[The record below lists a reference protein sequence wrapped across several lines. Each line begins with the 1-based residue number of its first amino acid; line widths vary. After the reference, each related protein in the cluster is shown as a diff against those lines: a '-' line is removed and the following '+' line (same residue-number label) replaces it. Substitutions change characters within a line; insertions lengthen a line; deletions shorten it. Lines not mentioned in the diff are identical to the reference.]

1 MNIGILTF
9 YKVANFG
16 ANIQGVSTYYYL
28 KKIGYNPI
36 FLNYVS
42 VKTENSLEESYKK
55 SVQTKAHIDFVNSYI
70 ENQTENLYNSDDV
83 VAAIDKYHIDAI
95 IIGSDAVVQHHPLL
109 SRIHKGR
116 RKPFYIAHPAP
127 ERMFPNPFWGCGFAD
142 KIPTVMM
149 SVSSQNS
156 KYSQFS
162 KSLKSRMFETLNNM
176 KYISVRDTWTLNM
189 MKAIGVNQ
197 DVKVTPD
204 PVFAFN
210 YNAGHL
216 VPSEDDIRKRFSL
229 PKDYVL
235 VSLHSQSL
243 TLKTLDELNSMFKAA
258 GKTCVAFP
266 MPGGVRYQH
275 HFDYE
280 IKVPLSSIDWY
291 ALIKYASGYV
301 GSNMHPIIVSLHN
314 AVPCFSIDH
323 WGTKDFFNRTVRD
336 GSSKVEHIMGVFG
349 LKNYVKPIDNDIC
362 YVEASVIV
370 DAIQKFPC
378 EHVRK
383 VALDK
388 YDEYL
393 KMMGEIM
400 NIITASSQ

>member
-370 DAIQKFPC
+370 DAIKKFPC

-400 NIITASSQ
+400 NIITTK

>member
-42 VKTENSLEESYKK
+42 VKTENSLEESYKN
-55 SVQTKAHIDFVNSYI
+55 SVQTKTHIDFVNSYI

-243 TLKTLDELNSMFKAA
+243 TLKTLDELNSMFKAV

-266 MPGGVRYQH
+266 MPEGVRYQH

-400 NIITASSQ
+400 NIITTK

>member
-28 KKIGYNPI
+28 KKIGHNPI

-70 ENQTENLYNSDDV
+70 ENQTENLYNSEDV

-109 SRIHKGR
+109 SRIHRGR
-116 RKPFYIAHPAP
+116 RKPFYISHPAP
-127 ERMFPNPFWGCGFAD
+127 ERMFPNPFWGCGFDD

-162 KSLKSRMFETLNNM
+162 QSLKSRMFRTLNNM

-189 MKAIGVNQ
+189 MKAIGVNH

-243 TLKTLDELNSMFKAA
+243 TLKTLDELNSMFKAI

-362 YVEASVIV
+362 DVEASVIV

-383 VALDK
+383 VAIDK

-400 NIITASSQ
+400 NKITTK

>member
-109 SRIHKGR
+109 SRIHRGR
-116 RKPFYIAHPAP
+116 RKPFYISHPAP
-127 ERMFPNPFWGCGFAD
+127 ERMFPNPFWGCGFDD

-162 KSLKSRMFETLNNM
+162 KSLKSRMCNTLNNM

-189 MKAIGVNQ
+189 MKAIGVNY

-243 TLKTLDELNSMFKAA
+243 TLKTLDELNSMFKAV

-336 GSSKVEHIMGVFG
+336 GSSKVEHIMGEFG

-393 KMMGEIM
+393 KMMDEIM
-400 NIITASSQ
+400 NKITTK

>member
-109 SRIHKGR
+109 SRIHRGR
-116 RKPFYIAHPAP
+116 RKPFYISHPAP
-127 ERMFPNPFWGCGFAD
+127 ERMFPNPFWGCGFDD

-162 KSLKSRMFETLNNM
+162 KSLKSRMFNTLNNM

-189 MKAIGVNQ
+189 MKAIGVNH

-243 TLKTLDELNSMFKAA
+243 TLKTLDELNSMFKAV

-336 GSSKVEHIMGVFG
+336 GSSKVEHIMGEFG

-393 KMMGEIM
+393 KMMDEIM
-400 NIITASSQ
+400 NKITTK

>member
-362 YVEASVIV
+362 YVKASVIV

-400 NIITASSQ
+400 NIITTK

>member
-109 SRIHKGR
+109 SRIHRGR
-116 RKPFYIAHPAP
+116 RKPFYISHPAP
-127 ERMFPNPFWGCGFAD
+127 ERMFPNPFWGCGFDD

-162 KSLKSRMFETLNNM
+162 KSLKSRMCNTLNNM

-189 MKAIGVNQ
+189 MKAIGVNH

-243 TLKTLDELNSMFKAA
+243 TLKTLDELNSMFKAV

-336 GSSKVEHIMGVFG
+336 GSSKVEHIMGEFG

-393 KMMGEIM
+393 KMMDEIM
-400 NIITASSQ
+400 NKITTK

>member
-70 ENQTENLYNSDDV
+70 ENQTENLYNSEDV

-109 SRIHKGR
+109 SRIHRGR
-116 RKPFYIAHPAP
+116 RKPFYISHPAP
-127 ERMFPNPFWGCGFAD
+127 ERMFPNPFWGCGFDD

-162 KSLKSRMFETLNNM
+162 KSLKSRMSKTLNNM

-189 MKAIGVNQ
+189 MKAIGVNH

-243 TLKTLDELNSMFKAA
+243 TLKTLDELNSMFKAV

-266 MPGGVRYQH
+266 MPRGVRYQH

-362 YVEASVIV
+362 NVEASVIV

-400 NIITASSQ
+400 NKITTK

>member
-109 SRIHKGR
+109 SRIHRGR
-116 RKPFYIAHPAP
+116 RKPFYISHPAP
-127 ERMFPNPFWGCGFAD
+127 ERMFPNPFWGCGFDD

-162 KSLKSRMFETLNNM
+162 KSLKSRMFKTLNNM
-176 KYISVRDTWTLNM
+176 KYISVRDTWTLDM
-189 MKAIGVNQ
+189 MKDIGVNH

-243 TLKTLDELNSMFKAA
+243 TLKTLDELNSMFKAV

-378 EHVRK
+378 QHVRK

-400 NIITASSQ
+400 NKITTK

>member
-189 MKAIGVNQ
+189 MKAIGVNL

-362 YVEASVIV
+362 YVKASVIV

-400 NIITASSQ
+400 NIITTK

>member
-42 VKTENSLEESYKK
+42 VKTENSLEESYKN

-243 TLKTLDELNSMFKAA
+243 TLKTLDELNSMFKAV

-400 NIITASSQ
+400 NIITTK

>member
-42 VKTENSLEESYKK
+42 VKTENSLEESYKN

-243 TLKTLDELNSMFKAA
+243 TLKTLDELNSMFKAV

-400 NIITASSQ
+400 NIITAK

>member
-400 NIITASSQ
+400 NIITTK

>member
-16 ANIQGVSTYYYL
+16 ANIQGVSTYSYL

-229 PKDYVL
+229 PKAYVL

-400 NIITASSQ
+400 NIITTK

>member
-42 VKTENSLEESYKK
+42 VKTENSLEESYKN

-116 RKPFYIAHPAP
+116 RKPFYIAHPTP

-243 TLKTLDELNSMFKAA
+243 TLKTLDELNSMFKAV

-400 NIITASSQ
+400 NIITTK

>member
-70 ENQTENLYNSDDV
+70 ENQTENLYNSEDV

-109 SRIHKGR
+109 SRIHRGR
-116 RKPFYIAHPAP
+116 RKPFYISHPAP
-127 ERMFPNPFWGCGFAD
+127 ERMFPNPFWGCGFDD

-162 KSLKSRMFETLNNM
+162 KSLKSRMSKTLNNM

-189 MKAIGVNQ
+189 MKAIGVNH

-243 TLKTLDELNSMFKAA
+243 TLKTLDELNSMFKAV

-362 YVEASVIV
+362 NVKASVIV

-400 NIITASSQ
+400 NKITTK

>member
-1 MNIGILTF
+1 MSL
-9 YKVANFG
+9 
-16 ANIQGVSTYYYL
+16 IQ
-28 KKIGYNPI
+28 
-36 FLNYVS
+36 
-42 VKTENSLEESYKK
+42 
-55 SVQTKAHIDFVNSYI
+55 
-70 ENQTENLYNSDDV
+70 
-83 VAAIDKYHIDAI
+83 
-95 IIGSDAVVQHHPLL
+95 
-109 SRIHKGR
+109 
-116 RKPFYIAHPAP
+116 
-127 ERMFPNPFWGCGFAD
+127 C
-142 KIPTVMM
+142 
-149 SVSSQNS
+149 S
-156 KYSQFS
+156 K
-162 KSLKSRMFETLNNM
+162 
-176 KYISVRDTWTLNM
+176 
-189 MKAIGVNQ
+189 
-197 DVKVTPD
+197 
-204 PVFAFN
+204 
-210 YNAGHL
+210 
-216 VPSEDDIRKRFSL
+216 
-229 PKDYVL
+229 
-235 VSLHSQSL
+235 
-243 TLKTLDELNSMFKAA
+243 
-258 GKTCVAFP
+258 
-266 MPGGVRYQH
+266 PGGVRYQH

-349 LKNYVKPIDNDIC
+349 LKNNVKPIDNDIC

-400 NIITASSQ
+400 NKITTK

>member
-16 ANIQGVSTYYYL
+16 ANIQGVSTYYYF

-42 VKTENSLEESYKK
+42 VKTENSLEESYKN

-243 TLKTLDELNSMFKAA
+243 TLKTLDELNSMFKAV

-400 NIITASSQ
+400 NIITTK

>member
-28 KKIGYNPI
+28 KEIGYNPI

-42 VKTENSLEESYKK
+42 VKTENSLEESYKN

-243 TLKTLDELNSMFKAA
+243 TLKTLDDLNSMFKAA

-266 MPGGVRYQH
+266 MPGGVMYQH

-400 NIITASSQ
+400 NIITT

>member
-16 ANIQGVSTYYYL
+16 ANIQGVSTYYYF

-109 SRIHKGR
+109 SRIHRGR
-116 RKPFYIAHPAP
+116 RKPFYISHPAP
-127 ERMFPNPFWGCGFAD
+127 ERMFPNPFWGCGFDD

-162 KSLKSRMFETLNNM
+162 KSLKSRMFKTLNNM
-176 KYISVRDTWTLNM
+176 KYISVRDTWTLDM
-189 MKAIGVNQ
+189 MKAIGVNH

-243 TLKTLDELNSMFKAA
+243 TLKTLDELNSMFKAV

-400 NIITASSQ
+400 NKITTK

>member
-42 VKTENSLEESYKK
+42 VKTENSLEESCKK

-109 SRIHKGR
+109 SRIHRGR
-116 RKPFYIAHPAP
+116 RKPFYISHPAP
-127 ERMFPNPFWGCGFAD
+127 ERMFPNPFWGCGFDD

-162 KSLKSRMFETLNNM
+162 KSLKSRMFKTLNNM
-176 KYISVRDTWTLNM
+176 KYISVRDTWTLDM
-189 MKAIGVNQ
+189 MKAIGVNH

-243 TLKTLDELNSMFKAA
+243 TLKTLDELNSMFKAV

-266 MPGGVRYQH
+266 MPGGVRYHH

-280 IKVPLSSIDWY
+280 INVPLSSIDWY

-400 NIITASSQ
+400 NKITTKQQ

>member
-109 SRIHKGR
+109 SRIHRGR
-116 RKPFYIAHPAP
+116 RKPFYISHPVP
-127 ERMFPNPFWGCGFAD
+127 ERMFPNPFWGCGFDD

-162 KSLKSRMFETLNNM
+162 KSLKSRMFKTLNNM
-176 KYISVRDTWTLNM
+176 KYISVRDTWTLDM
-189 MKAIGVNQ
+189 MKAIGVNH

-243 TLKTLDELNSMFKAA
+243 TLKTLDELNSMFKAV

-336 GSSKVEHIMGVFG
+336 GSSKVEHIMGEFG

-393 KMMGEIM
+393 KMMDEIM
-400 NIITASSQ
+400 NKITTK

>member
-16 ANIQGVSTYYYL
+16 ANIQGVSTYYYF

-109 SRIHKGR
+109 SRIHRGR
-116 RKPFYIAHPAP
+116 RKPFYISHPAP

-162 KSLKSRMFETLNNM
+162 KSLKSRMFKTLNNM

-189 MKAIGVNQ
+189 MKAIGVNH

-400 NIITASSQ
+400 NKITTK

>member
-42 VKTENSLEESYKK
+42 VKTENSLEESYKN

-189 MKAIGVNQ
+189 MKVIGVNQ

-243 TLKTLDELNSMFKAA
+243 TLKTLDELNSMFKAV

-266 MPGGVRYQH
+266 MPGGVRYHH

-400 NIITASSQ
+400 NIITTK

>member
-42 VKTENSLEESYKK
+42 VKTENSLEESYKN

-156 KYSQFS
+156 KYNQFS

-243 TLKTLDELNSMFKAA
+243 TLKTLDELNSMFKAV

-349 LKNYVKPIDNDIC
+349 LKNYVKPIDNGIC

-400 NIITASSQ
+400 NIITTK

>member
-109 SRIHKGR
+109 SRIHRGR
-116 RKPFYIAHPAP
+116 RKPFYISHPAP
-127 ERMFPNPFWGCGFAD
+127 ERMFPNPFWGCGFDD

-162 KSLKSRMFETLNNM
+162 KSLKSRMFKTLNNM
-176 KYISVRDTWTLNM
+176 KYISVRDTWTLDM
-189 MKAIGVNQ
+189 MKAIGVNH

-243 TLKTLDELNSMFKAA
+243 TLKTLDELNSMFKAV

-266 MPGGVRYQH
+266 MPAGVRYQH

-400 NIITASSQ
+400 NKITTK

>member
-109 SRIHKGR
+109 SRIHRGR
-116 RKPFYIAHPAP
+116 RKPFYISHPVP
-127 ERMFPNPFWGCGFAD
+127 ERMFPNPFWGCGFDD

-162 KSLKSRMFETLNNM
+162 KSLKSRMFKTLNNM
-176 KYISVRDTWTLNM
+176 KYISVRDTWTLDM
-189 MKAIGVNQ
+189 MKAIGVNH
-197 DVKVTPD
+197 DIKVTPD

-243 TLKTLDELNSMFKAA
+243 TLKTLDELNSMFKAV

-336 GSSKVEHIMGVFG
+336 GSSKVEHIMGEFG

-393 KMMGEIM
+393 KMMDEIM
-400 NIITASSQ
+400 NKITTK

>member
-16 ANIQGVSTYYYL
+16 ANIQGVSTYYYF

-42 VKTENSLEESYKK
+42 VKTENSLEESYKN

-216 VPSEDDIRKRFSL
+216 VPSEDDIRKRFCL

-266 MPGGVRYQH
+266 MPEGVRYQH

-400 NIITASSQ
+400 NIITTK

>member
-28 KKIGYNPI
+28 KKMGYNPI
-36 FLNYVS
+36 FLNYIS
-42 VKTENSLEESYKK
+42 EKTEKDLIESYRT
-55 SVQTKAHIDFVNSYI
+55 SIQTKAHIDFVDKYI
-70 ENQTENLYNSDDV
+70 ESQTENLYSSEDV
-83 VAAIDKYHIDAI
+83 VKAIVKYHIDAV

-109 SRIHKGR
+109 SRIHKGKR
-116 RKPFYIAHPAP
+116 RPFYISHPAP
-127 ERMFPNPFWGCGFAD
+127 ERMFPNPFWGIGFD
-142 KIPTVMM
+142 TKIPTVMM

-156 KYSQFS
+156 QYSRFS
-162 KSLKSRMFETLNNM
+162 KSLKLKMFSTLNEM
-176 KYISVRDTWTLNM
+176 KYISVRDTWTLDM
-189 MKAIGVNQ
+189 MKAIGLKK
-197 DVKVTPD
+197 DIKVTPD

-210 YNAGHL
+210 YNVGHL
-216 VPSEDDIRKRFSL
+216 VPSEDDIRKQFGL
-229 PKDYVL
+229 PKEYIL
-235 VSLHSQSL
+235 ISLHSQSL
-243 TLKTLDELNSMFKAA
+243 SLETLDELKSKFKAV

-266 MPGGVRYQH
+266 MPGGIMYKH

-280 IKVPLSSIDWY
+280 VKVPLSPIDWY

-349 LKNYVKPIDNDIC
+349 LINNVRPIDNGKCDIDS
-362 YVEASVIV
+362 SVIV
-370 DAIQKFPC
+370 SAILNFPY
-378 EHVRK
+378 EHVK
-383 VALDK
+383 QVALGR
-388 YDEYL
+388 YNEYQ
-393 KMMGEIM
+393 KMMVEIIDSL
-400 NIITASSQ
+400 NANRQ

>member
-70 ENQTENLYNSDDV
+70 ENQTENLYNSEDV

-109 SRIHKGR
+109 SRIHRGR
-116 RKPFYIAHPAP
+116 RKPFYISHPAP
-127 ERMFPNPFWGCGFAD
+127 ERMFPNPFWGCGFDD

-162 KSLKSRMFETLNNM
+162 KSLKSRMSKTLNNM

-189 MKAIGVNQ
+189 MKAIGVNH

-243 TLKTLDELNSMFKAA
+243 TLKTLDELNSMFKAV

-291 ALIKYASGYV
+291 ALIKYANGYV

-362 YVEASVIV
+362 NVEASVIV

-400 NIITASSQ
+400 NKITTK

>member
-109 SRIHKGR
+109 SRIHRGR
-116 RKPFYIAHPAP
+116 RKPFYISHPAP
-127 ERMFPNPFWGCGFAD
+127 ERMFPNPFWGCGFDD

-162 KSLKSRMFETLNNM
+162 KSLKSRMFKTLNNM
-176 KYISVRDTWTLNM
+176 KYISVRDTWTLDM
-189 MKAIGVNQ
+189 MKAIGVNH

-243 TLKTLDELNSMFKAA
+243 TLKTLDELNSMFKAV

-266 MPGGVRYQH
+266 MPGGVRYHH

-280 IKVPLSSIDWY
+280 INVPLSSIDWY

-400 NIITASSQ
+400 NKITTK

>member
-42 VKTENSLEESYKK
+42 VKTENSLEESYKN

-400 NIITASSQ
+400 NIITTK

>member
-109 SRIHKGR
+109 SRIHRGR
-116 RKPFYIAHPAP
+116 RKPFYISHPVP
-127 ERMFPNPFWGCGFAD
+127 ERMFPNPFWGCGFDD

-162 KSLKSRMFETLNNM
+162 KSLKSRMFKTLNNM
-176 KYISVRDTWTLNM
+176 KYISVRDTWTLDM
-189 MKAIGVNQ
+189 MKAIGVNH
-197 DVKVTPD
+197 DIKVTPD

-243 TLKTLDELNSMFKAA
+243 TLKTLDELNSMFKAV

-336 GSSKVEHIMGVFG
+336 GSSKVEHIMGEFG

-393 KMMGEIM
+393 KMMDEIV
-400 NIITASSQ
+400 NKITTK

>member
-109 SRIHKGR
+109 SRIHRGR
-116 RKPFYIAHPAP
+116 RKPFYISHPVP
-127 ERMFPNPFWGCGFAD
+127 ERMFPNPFWGCDFDD

-162 KSLKSRMFETLNNM
+162 KSLKSRMFKTLNNM
-176 KYISVRDTWTLNM
+176 KYISVRDTWTLDM
-189 MKAIGVNQ
+189 MKAIGVNH
-197 DVKVTPD
+197 DIKVTPD

-243 TLKTLDELNSMFKAA
+243 TLKTLDELNSMFKAV

-362 YVEASVIV
+362 NVEASVIV

-400 NIITASSQ
+400 NKITTK

>member
-109 SRIHKGR
+109 SRIHRGR
-116 RKPFYIAHPAP
+116 RKPFYISHPAP
-127 ERMFPNPFWGCGFAD
+127 ERMFPNPFWGCGFDD

-162 KSLKSRMFETLNNM
+162 KSLKSRMFKTLNNM
-176 KYISVRDTWTLNM
+176 KYISVRDTWTLDM
-189 MKAIGVNQ
+189 MKAIGVNH

-243 TLKTLDELNSMFKAA
+243 TLKTLDELNSMFKAV

-336 GSSKVEHIMGVFG
+336 GSSKVEHIMGEFG

-393 KMMGEIM
+393 KMMDEIM
-400 NIITASSQ
+400 NKITTK